1 MEDGAVRIFLNTR
14 GVNRN
19 EVSEELVEFLHY
31 VEHTNDDTIQC
42 VESERIKRIHQ
53 RVQIVK
59 TSEEA
64 GVRYM
69 QAWEE
74 KYYDRQEAREQG
86 LEEGREEGREEGLKA
101 FIIVL
106 VEENFER
113 EKILEKLRVRFG
125 LSQEEAEAYYARYS
139 TES

>member
-31 VEHTNDDTIQC
+31 VEHTNDYTIQC

-59 TSEEA
+59 TSE
-64 GVRYM
+64 
-69 QAWEE
+69 
-74 KYYDRQEAREQG
+74 
-86 LEEGREEGREEGLKA
+86 
-101 FIIVL
+101 
-106 VEENFER
+106 
-113 EKILEKLRVRFG
+113 
-125 LSQEEAEAYYARYS
+125 
-139 TES
+139 